1 MQVVAAFSSCSAVGN
16 RFMGKDHMKNHESN
30 QKSGQRVQKFI
41 EQVRP
46 ESVLSGFHDRT
57 ITVFVGQ

>member
-1 MQVVAAFSSCSAVGN
+1 
-16 RFMGKDHMKNHESN
+16 MGKDHMKNHESN